1 MSLYFD
7 NKLISIS
14 GDYVKFNESSAS
26 KVKFG
31 NIDVWVK
38 SVEPVYEITLSGVGG
53 TWDKSS
59 IQDIPSGTP
68 ISYSVGTYDVVTLTV
83 GSQTAKF
90 TPSYTDDVEHYNFSS
105 ITNASGNIGED
116 RIVTATATQAYQEWE
131 DSVYLDVVYRTSDR
145 ITLSNFEKVKLFY
158 TFIAYDVN
166 TGEEVYSYDE
176 TLIML
181 DNDTT
186 NIYWN
191 GFRGDGYGD
200 LGVNISTSGGY
211 IDLVVDPSSLT
222 GSNGVTLCEFYK
234 ILYL

>member
-1 MSLYFD
+1 MPLYFD

-14 GDYVKFNESSAS
+14 GDYVKFNERSAS

-31 NIDVWVK
+31 STDVWVK
-38 SVEPVYEITLSGVGG
+38 SVEPVYEITLSGTGG
-53 TWDKSS
+53 TWNKSS

-68 ISYSVGTYDVVTLTV
+68 ISYSVGTYDVVTLTA
-83 GSQTAKF
+83 GSQTARF
-90 TPSYTDDVEHYNFSS
+90 GPYYVDEVEHYNFSS

-116 RIVTATATQAYQEWE
+116 RTVTATATQAYQEWE
-131 DSVYLDVVYRTSDR
+131 GSVYLDVLYQTSDR
-145 ITLSNFEKVKLFY
+145 ISLGNFEKVKLFY

-166 TGEEVYSYDE
+166 TREEVYFYDE
-176 TLIML
+176 TLIMP

-200 LGVNISTSGGY
+200 LGVNISTRGGY
-211 IDLVVDPSSLT
+211 IDFVVDPSSSI
-222 GSNGVTLCEFYK
+222 GDYKVTLCEVYK